1 MLGASTHPHSV
12 PPANLRT
19 WFAANTWAPGWQP
32 SSLRRP
38 FVSYAAAVLAVALA
52 VGLAH
57 LLDLTLAGFG
67 PHTILAYFAVLCVA
81 IAWGIGP
88 ALLAATLSAVVLNFV
103 VLSPALAALPV
114 SPSHWVARA
123 VGFLLM
129 LVLAFAISVVACQLA
144 RERADRSHALAS
156 TRQAHEE
163 ASTERD
169 LVRQVVEV
177 LPEGV
182 VILGTDARVTAMNQ
196 AAAALFGSGFSGK
209 TRAEFDLAERR
220 PDGTAVAR
228 EDRPWM
234 RALATGEMS
243 RGVQLVVRGAAGTDV
258 PLLTS
263 SAPLRDASGTTIGV
277 VSVFQDISAI
287 RSLERQRDRM
297 LATVA
302 HDLRNPLT
310 SITGLSQILQL
321 RVDQVDARV
330 RERFTHN
337 LKTIEEAGRRMAIQ
351 INELLD
357 YTQAQTS
364 QALDLGLEP
373 TDIVALLR
381 KMLDEH
387 QRVTERHALIL
398 ETPEEVLVAI
408 VDPRRLERAI
418 ANLLVNAIKYSPEGG
433 PITVSVARAVGP
445 DGQWLSIAVADSGL
459 GIPAGDLPHM
469 FEQYYRASNVA
480 GTIPGTGIGLANVRH
495 AVERH
500 GGTVSIDSAEGEGT
514 TVTLR
519 LPLLPAEAAQPGAL
533 G

>member
-1 MLGASTHPHSV
+1 
-12 PPANLRT
+12 
-19 WFAANTWAPGWQP
+19 
-32 SSLRRP
+32 
-38 FVSYAAAVLAVALA
+38 
-52 VGLAH
+52 
-57 LLDLTLAGFG
+57 
-67 PHTILAYFAVLCVA
+67 
-81 IAWGIGP
+81 
-88 ALLAATLSAVVLNFV
+88 
-103 VLSPALAALPV
+103 
-114 SPSHWVARA
+114 
-123 VGFLLM
+123 
-129 LVLAFAISVVACQLA
+129 
-144 RERADRSHALAS
+144 
-156 TRQAHEE
+156 
-163 ASTERD
+163 
-169 LVRQVVEV
+169 
-177 LPEGV
+177 
-182 VILGTDARVTAMNQ
+182 
-196 AAAALFGSGFSGK
+196 
-209 TRAEFDLAERR
+209 
-220 PDGTAVAR
+220 
-228 EDRPWM
+228 
-234 RALATGEMS
+234 
-243 RGVQLVVRGAAGTDV
+243 
-258 PLLTS
+258 
-263 SAPLRDASGTTIGV
+263 
-277 VSVFQDISAI
+277 
-287 RSLERQRDRM
+287 
-297 LATVA
+297 
-302 HDLRNPLT
+302 
-310 SITGLSQILQL
+310 
-321 RVDQVDARV
+321 
-330 RERFTHN
+330 
-337 LKTIEEAGRRMAIQ
+337 MAIQ